1 MPRTTMVTYQKWTQI
16 AFETARQKGMASSQE
31 NSQDLVSVLAAVWRD
46 RKSELSASTVAEAER
61 IASEEI
67 HVQGTL

>member
-1 MPRTTMVTYQKWTQI
+1 MVSYQKWTSV
-16 AFETARQKGMASSQE
+16 AFEVARSKGMQSSQE

-46 RKSELSASTVAEAER
+46 RKDELSTATVAEAR
-61 IASEEI
+61 NIAESEI